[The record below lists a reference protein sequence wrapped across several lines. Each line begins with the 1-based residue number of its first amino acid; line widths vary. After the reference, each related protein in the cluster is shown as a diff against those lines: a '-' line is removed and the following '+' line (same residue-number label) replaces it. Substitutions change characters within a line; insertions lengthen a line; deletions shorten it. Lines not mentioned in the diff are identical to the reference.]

1 MAQWLECKVTWGS
14 GDGSVVR
21 VPDSSSKF
29 RGFESQQERWANFL
43 PHFLP
48 NFLRADSYFGVRS
61 TCYYSSLIWSPI
73 PIILSKVQVAG
84 YS

>member
-1 MAQWLECKVTWGS
+1 MGFWFRSTGFWGVCRLMLELKKAQVEQYVQKVTGMAQAAGCKVTLGS

-43 PHFLP
+43 SQ
-48 NFLRADSYFGVRS
+48 DV
-61 TCYYSSLIWSPI
+61 
-73 PIILSKVQVAG
+73 LSC
-84 YS
+84 